1 MTVSRP
7 VRADHARPRDA
18 RKVRRRTPLGR
29 TLRRALASYACFYA
43 AVALGWY
50 VDDQG
55 RDVEICGCGHRLG
68 DPAPRQP
75 TAVDFAG
82 REYEVYE

>member
-1 MTVSRP
+1 MSELW
-7 VRADHARPRDA
+7 
-18 RKVRRRTPLGR
+18 KVRC
-29 TLRRALASYACFYA
+29 ALCGARYWKDETRDDRGDL
-43 AVALGWY
+43 VVWY